1 MKTNN
6 GATRSL
12 ILAAGRG
19 SRMDSMTENTPKCL
33 LPLAG
38 RALLDWQLDALHTAG
53 IREVAI
59 VRGYRGQQVERA
71 GLTYFEN
78 RDWASSN
85 IVSSLRCARSW
96 LRSAPCI
103 VSYSDIVYH
112 PEILSEL
119 QGSPGEINVTY
130 DLLWRSLWQER
141 FDRPEQ
147 DAESFRVQDGRVTEI
162 GRKQP
167 VLESVQGQFMG
178 LLKLTPEGWS
188 RTEKYLS
195 GLDEVFLRG
204 MDGTTLLQALIQAG
218 IEVHAVPVHGRWC
231 EVDHPGDIELYEAKT
246 GVVGEWTHDWRT

>member
-1 MKTNN
+1 MQKND
-6 GATRSL
+6 GSTRSL

-33 LPLAG
+33 LRLAG
-38 RALLDWQLDALHTAG
+38 RTLLDWQLDALQTAG

-59 VRGYRGQQVERA
+59 VRGFCGHQVERA

-85 IVSSLRCARSW
+85 IVYSLCCANAW

-119 QGSPGEINVTY
+119 QGSPGAINVTY
-130 DLLWRSLWQER
+130 DLLWQSLWQER

-147 DAESFRVQDGRVTEI
+147 DAESFRVQGGLVAEI
-162 GRKQP
+162 GRKHP

-195 GLDEVFLRG
+195 GLDEVSLRG
-204 MDGTTLLQALIQAG
+204 MDGTTLLQALLQSGLEI
-218 IEVHAVPVHGRWC
+218 HAVPVHGRWC
-231 EVDHPGDIELYEAKT
+231 EVDHPCDIELYEAKT
-246 GVVGEWTHDWRT
+246 GAAEKWTHDWRT